1 MEPAA
6 TVARSFLLLNCQLP
20 EVLSCARA
28 DIRLELHCYPAQR
41 RALAITPQFYIE
53 EYDRVGLQAGGSVC
67 VWGGGGGVEARWA
80 RRAARRAASRQLLPH
95 SLDRSGA

>member
-67 VWGGGGGVEARWA
+67 VCGGGGGRRGEVGEAGGEA
-80 RRAARRAASRQLLPH
+80 GGESATVTA
-95 SLDRSGA
+95 

>member
-67 VWGGGGGVEARWA
+67 VCGGGRRGEVGEAGGEVGGESATVTA
-80 RRAARRAASRQLLPH
+80 
-95 SLDRSGA
+95 